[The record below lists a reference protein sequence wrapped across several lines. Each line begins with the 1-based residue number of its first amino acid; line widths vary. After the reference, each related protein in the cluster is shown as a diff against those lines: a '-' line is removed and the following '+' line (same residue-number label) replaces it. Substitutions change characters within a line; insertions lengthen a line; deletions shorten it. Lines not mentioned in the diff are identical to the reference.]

1 MKCILNLWE
10 KGNCNYLHLLS
21 EYSMKYIL
29 LYILTFIVFLA
40 IDAVWLLVISKNLY
54 SKEIGHL
61 MAEKALLLP
70 ALIFYLLFVVG
81 VLIFAVI
88 PGYEAQSISK
98 TLMLGALF
106 GLMTYATYDLTNLAT
121 LRDWPVKIALID
133 IVWGTSLS
141 TVVGLAGYYI
151 AQLINF

>member
-1 MKCILNLWE
+1 
-10 KGNCNYLHLLS
+10 
-21 EYSMKYIL
+21 MKYIL
-29 LYILTFIVFLA
+29 LYVLNFLVFLA
-40 IDAVWLLVISKNLY
+40 IDAVWLLFIAKNLY
-54 SKEIGHL
+54 AKEIGHL

-98 TLMLGALF
+98 TLMLSALF

-121 LRDWPVKIALID
+121 LKDWPLKVTIID
-133 IVWGTSLS
+133 IIWGTSLS
-141 TVVGLAGYYI
+141 TVTGLAGYYI
-151 AQLINF
+151 AKLINF

>member
-1 MKCILNLWE
+1 
-10 KGNCNYLHLLS
+10 
-21 EYSMKYIL
+21 MKYGL
-29 LYILTFIVFLA
+29 LYILTFLVFLA

-81 VLIFAVI
+81 VLVFAVV
-88 PGYEAQSISK
+88 PGYEAQSLSK
-98 TLMLGALF
+98 TLMLAGLF

-121 LRDWPVKIALID
+121 LRDWPIKVTIID
-133 IVWGTSLS
+133 IIWGTSLS
-141 TVVGLAGYYI
+141 TLTGLAGFYI
-151 AQLINF
+151 AKLINF